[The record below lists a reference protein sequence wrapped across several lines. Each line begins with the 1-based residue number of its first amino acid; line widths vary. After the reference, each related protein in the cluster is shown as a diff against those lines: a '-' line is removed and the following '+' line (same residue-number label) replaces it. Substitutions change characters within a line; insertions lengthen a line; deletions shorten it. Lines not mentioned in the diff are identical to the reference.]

1 MCHQCLF
8 ARFARWL
15 GILNLMTHMRLVA
28 LFLVPLLGAPLV
40 AVAQDA
46 GGSYFEFLLARR
58 LEGVGDFAA
67 AQAALERAAKL
78 DARSSEVRAELGAFH
93 LRRSQ
98 PEEAEAAAKSALAID
113 DTSVEGHRVLGLVYA
128 GYADGGSQKG
138 STAQVTQYLKDA
150 ITHLEQASASMPGDL
165 VLNFTLGRLYLRA
178 GTPEKAVQALTR
190 VVAQNPGSVQARLL
204 LAQAQAVTQDVAA
217 AIATLDAIVDDEPRV
232 AAALGQYQEQA
243 GQLREAAASYTK
255 ALAVA
260 PMSRELKSRRITA
273 LYNAKEYKAA
283 AAFATDARRQHPEDA
298 RFPRLQGRALFDAGD
313 RSGGVA
319 VMEEA
324 AKAFPKDTPT
334 LYALADIYRDADRGA
349 DAERALRQVL
359 VLEPTNPNALNYLG
373 YLLAMRG
380 DKLDEAVQ
388 LVRKALEAEPDNG
401 AYLDSLGW
409 AHFKRGDLAEAEKYL
424 GAAAERMPQNSEV
437 QDHLGDVFSRRG
449 RMDEAIAAWSKALS
463 GDGEDVDLE
472 AVRRKIEDA
481 RAKGRR

>member
-1 MCHQCLF
+1 
-8 ARFARWL
+8 
-15 GILNLMTHMRLVA
+15 MRLVA
-28 LFLVPLLGAPLV
+28 FLLVALLGAPV
-40 AVAQDA
+40 AAVAQDA
-46 GGSYFEFLLARR
+46 GGAYFEFLLARR
-58 LEGVGDFAA
+58 LEGVGDFPA

-78 DARSSEVRAELGAFH
+78 DVRSSEVRAELGAFH

-98 PEEAEAAAKSALAID
+98 PEEAEAAAKAALAID
-113 DTSVEGHRVLGLVYA
+113 SDSVEGHRVLGLVYA
-128 GYADGGSQKG
+128 GYADGGSQRA
-138 STAQVTQYLKDA
+138 STAQTTQYLKDA
-150 ITHLEQASASMPGDL
+150 IMHLELASASTMAGDL

-178 GTPEKAVQALTR
+178 GTPDKAVQSLTR
-190 VVAQNPGSVQARLL
+190 VVGQNPGSVQARLL
-204 LAQAQAVTQDVAA
+204 LAQAQAVTKDIPA
-217 AIATLDAIVDDEPRV
+217 AIATLEAIVDEEPRV
-232 AAALGQYQEQA
+232 AAALGQYQEQV
-243 GQLREAAASYTK
+243 GQLREAAATYTK
-255 ALAVA
+255 ALAVT

-313 RSGGVA
+313 RVGGVA

-334 LYALADIYRDADRGA
+334 LYALADIYRDADRNS
-349 DAERALRQVL
+349 DAETALRQVL

-424 GAAAERMPQNSEV
+424 GAAAQRMPQNSEV

-449 RMDEAIAAWSKALS
+449 RVDEAIAAWNKALS
-463 GDGEDVDLE
+463 GDGEDVDLA

-481 RAKGRR
+481 LAKGRR

>member
-1 MCHQCLF
+1 
-8 ARFARWL
+8 
-15 GILNLMTHMRLVA
+15 MTPLRLVA
-28 LFLVPLLGAPLV
+28 WFLV
-40 AVAQDA
+40 AVLGVPVVSVAQD
-46 GGSYFEFLLARR
+46 GGGAYFEFLLARR
-58 LEGVGDFAA
+58 LEGAGDFPG
-67 AQAALERAAKL
+67 AQAALERAARL

-98 PEEAEAAAKSALAID
+98 PEEAEAAAKAALAID
-113 DTSVEGHRVLGLVYA
+113 SGSVEAHRVLGLVYA
-128 GYADGGSQKG
+128 GYADGGSQRG
-138 STAQVTQYLKDA
+138 TTAQSAQYLKDA
-150 ITHLEQASASMPGDL
+150 IAHLELASASTLAGDL
-165 VLNFTLGRLYLRA
+165 VLNFTLGRLYLRD
-178 GTPEKAVQALTR
+178 GTPAKAVQSLTR

-204 LAQAQAVTQDVAA
+204 LAQAQAVTKDLPA
-217 AIATLDAIVDDEPRV
+217 AIATLEAIVDEEPRV

-243 GQLREAAASYTK
+243 GQLREAATTYTK

-298 RFPRLQGRALFDAGD
+298 RFPRLQGRAMFDAGD
-313 RSGGVA
+313 RAGGVA

-334 LYALADIYRDADRGA
+334 LYALADIYRDADRSA
-349 DAERALRQVL
+349 DAETTLRQVL
-359 VLEPTNPNALNYLG
+359 VLEPSNPNALNYLG

-424 GAAAERMPQNSEV
+424 NAAAERMPANSEV
-437 QDHLGDVFSRRG
+437 LDHLGDVFARRG
-449 RMDEAIAAWSKALS
+449 RVDEAIAAWNKALS
-463 GDGEDVDLE
+463 GDGEDVDLA

>member
-1 MCHQCLF
+1 MVCLRLSAVF
-8 ARFARWL
+8 
-15 GILNLMTHMRLVA
+15 LVA
-28 LFLVPLLGAPLV
+28 LVGAP
-40 AVAQDA
+40 AVATAQD
-46 GGSYFEFLLARR
+46 GGGAYFEFLLARR
-58 LEGVGDFAA
+58 LEGQGDFPGAR
-67 AQAALERAAKL
+67 AALERATKL
-78 DARSSEVRAELGAFH
+78 DARSSEIWAELGAFH

-98 PEEAEAAAKSALAID
+98 PEDAEAAARSALGID
-113 DTSVEGHRVLGLVYA
+113 STSIEGHRVLGLVYA
-128 GYADGGSQKG
+128 GYVDGGSQQRG
-138 STAQVTQYLKDA
+138 VTAAQTAQFLKDA
-150 ITHLEQASASMPGDL
+150 ITHLELASASNLSGDL

-204 LAQAQAVTQDVAA
+204 LAQAYAVSKDVPA
-217 AIATLDAIVDDEPRV
+217 AIATLEAIVDEEPRV
-232 AAALGQYQEQA
+232 AAALGQYQEQQ
-243 GQLREAAASYTK
+243 GLLREAAATYTK
-255 ALAVA
+255 ALAVQ

-313 RSGGVA
+313 RAGGVA
-319 VMEEA
+319 VLEEA

-334 LYALADIYRDADRGA
+334 LYALADIYRDADRGT
-349 DAERALRQVL
+349 DAETALRQVL

-424 GAAAERMPQNSEV
+424 GAAAQRMPTNSEV
-437 QDHLGDVFSRRG
+437 QDHLGDVFARRG
-449 RMDEAIAAWSKALS
+449 RVDDAIAAWNKALD
-463 GDGEDVDLE
+463 GDGEDVDLA
-472 AVRRKIEDA
+472 AVRRKIDDA
-481 RAKGRR
+481 RAKRR

>member
-1 MCHQCLF
+1 
-8 ARFARWL
+8 
-15 GILNLMTHMRLVA
+15 MTPKRLVA
-28 LFLVPLLGAPLV
+28 LLFVALLGASVV

-46 GGSYFEFLLARR
+46 GGAYFEFLSARR
-58 LEGVGDFAA
+58 LEGVGDFPA

-78 DARSSEVRAELGAFH
+78 DSRSSEVRAELGAFH

-98 PEEAEAAAKSALAID
+98 PEEAEAAAKAALAID
-113 DTSVEGHRVLGLVYA
+113 GTNVEGHRVLGLVYA
-128 GYADGGSQKG
+128 GYADGGSQRG
-138 STAQVTQYLKDA
+138 SSAQVTQYLKDA
-150 ITHLEQASASMPGDL
+150 IMHLELASASTLSGDL

-178 GTPEKAVQALTR
+178 GTPDKAVQSLTR

-204 LAQAQAVTQDVAA
+204 LAQAQAVTQDVPA
-217 AIATLDAIVDDEPRV
+217 AIATLEAIVDEEPRV

-243 GQLREAAASYTK
+243 GLLREAAATYTK

-273 LYNAKEYKAA
+273 LYNAKDYKAA

-313 RSGGVA
+313 RTGGVA

-349 DAERALRQVL
+349 DAETALRQVL

-437 QDHLGDVFSRRG
+437 QDHLGDVFARRG
-449 RMDEAIAAWSKALS
+449 RVDDAIAAWNKALT
-463 GDGEDVDLE
+463 GDGEDVDL
-472 AVRRKIEDA
+472 ASVRRKIDDA

>member
-1 MCHQCLF
+1 
-8 ARFARWL
+8 
-15 GILNLMTHMRLVA
+15 MTHMRLVA
-28 LFLVPLLGAPLV
+28 LLLVALLGVPFA
-40 AVAQDA
+40 AAAQD
-46 GGSYFEFLLARR
+46 GGGAYFEFLVARR
-58 LEGVGDFAA
+58 LEGQGDFNG
-67 AQAALERAAKL
+67 AQTALERAAKL

-98 PEEAEAAAKSALAID
+98 PEEAEAAAKAALAID
-113 DTSVEGHRVLGLVYA
+113 SASLEAHRVLGLVYA
-128 GYADGGSQKG
+128 GYADGGSQRA
-138 STAQVTQYLKDA
+138 SSAQVAQYLKDA
-150 ITHLEQASASMPGDL
+150 ITHLEAASASTTAGDL

-178 GTPEKAVQALTR
+178 GTPDKAVQSLTR
-190 VVAQNPGSVQARLL
+190 VVGQNPGSVQARLL
-204 LAQAQAVTQDVAA
+204 LAQAQAVTKDLPA
-217 AIATLDAIVDDEPRV
+217 AIATLDAIVDEEPRV

-243 GQLREAAASYTK
+243 GLLREAAATYTK
-255 ALAVA
+255 ALAVQ

-273 LYNAKEYKAA
+273 LYNAKDYKAA

-298 RFPRLQGRALFDAGD
+298 RFPRLQGRAMFDAGD
-313 RSGGVA
+313 RAGGVA

-334 LYALADIYRDADRGA
+334 LYALADIYRDADRGG
-349 DAERALRQVL
+349 DAESALRQVL

-409 AHFKRGDLAEAEKYL
+409 AHFKRGDLADAEKYL
-424 GAAAERMPQNSEV
+424 GAAAERMPGNSEV
-437 QDHLGDVFSRRG
+437 QDHLGDVFARRG
-449 RMDEAIAAWSKALS
+449 RVDEAIAAWSKALA
-463 GDGEDVDLE
+463 GDGEDVDLA
-472 AVRRKIEDA
+472 AVRRKIDDA